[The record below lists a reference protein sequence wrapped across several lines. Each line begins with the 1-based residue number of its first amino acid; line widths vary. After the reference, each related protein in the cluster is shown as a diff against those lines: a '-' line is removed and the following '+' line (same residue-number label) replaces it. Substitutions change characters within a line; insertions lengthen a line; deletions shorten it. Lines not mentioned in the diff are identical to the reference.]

1 MSELQPGDKA
11 PEFNLPRD
19 GGGQVS
25 LADFSGR
32 NVILYFYPKDSTAG
46 CTIEA
51 VDFTALSAE
60 FEKLNAV
67 VIGMSPDS
75 VKSHDNFVAKQ
86 NLSVI
91 LASDTEK
98 GVLEAYGVWQEKSM
112 YGRKYMGVQRT
123 TYLIGEDGKVKKTW
137 TKVKAKG
144 HAEAVL
150 QALRETD

>member
-1 MSELQPGDKA
+1 MTELQPGDKA
-11 PEFNLPRD
+11 PDFTLPRD
-19 GGGQVS
+19 GGSNVS
-25 LADFSGR
+25 LSDFSGK
-32 NVILYFYPKDSTAG
+32 NVVLYFYPKDSTSG

-51 VDFTALSAE
+51 VDFTALEKE
-60 FEKLNAV
+60 FAALNTV

-86 NLSVI
+86 NLTVI

-98 GVLEAYGVWQEKSM
+98 EVLEAYGVWQEKSM

-123 TYLIGEDGKVKKTW
+123 TYLIGPDGTVLKTW

-150 QALRETD
+150 DAVKETV

>member
-11 PEFNLPRD
+11 PNFTLPRD

-32 NVILYFYPKDSTAG
+32 NVILYFYPKDSTTG

-51 VDFTALSAE
+51 VDFTALSGE

-75 VKSHDNFVAKQ
+75 VKSHDNFIAKQ

-98 GVLEAYGVWQEKSM
+98 SVLEDYGVWQEKSM

-123 TYLIGEDGKVKKTW
+123 TYLIGEDGKVKATW
-137 TKVKAKG
+137 AKVKAKG

-150 QALRETD
+150 QALREAG